1 MSQPSAF
8 RVDVL
13 EGARIAV
20 MSLRANR
27 LRTVLTTLGI
37 GIGVA
42 TLLAIVGIIQGL
54 NTSFH
59 QQLATFGANT
69 MYVSKF
75 PWMIKGDWW
84 RYRNRKNFTM
94 DQVQRLRA
102 LAPFL
107 SAMSP
112 SVQRL
117 ADVAHGGE
125 QMSTVRIQGVT
136 HEYLN
141 ISGYEITGGRFLTEA
156 DDTTTRPV
164 AVIGADVVDGLFPGV
179 SPVGQTIRIE
189 NRTFQVV
196 GTLSRKGKMVG
207 ESLDLIVFIPFKTF
221 YSSFGN
227 RRGFEI
233 AMAVEDASQVR
244 SAEDQLVGILRRVR
258 STPPGADDDFS
269 INRPEAM
276 AQTYEQLTGALYGVA
291 VGVGLITL
299 LVGGIGIMNIML
311 VSVRERTREIG
322 VRRALGARK
331 RTIVFQFLM
340 EASSVSAVGGLLGT
354 TVGLGTAKVVSLITP
369 LAADVRPMTV
379 VAGVGFAALVGL
391 LFGIWPAARAA
402 NLDPV
407 EALRYE

>member
-1 MSQPSAF
+1 MSQRSAF

-20 MSLRANR
+20 YSLKANR

-59 QQLATFGANT
+59 KQLATFGANT

-84 RYRNRKNFTM
+84 KYRNRKNFTL
-94 DQVQRLRA
+94 DQMQRLRA
-102 LAPFL
+102 LAPFVT
-107 SAMSP
+107 SMSP
-112 SVQRL
+112 SVSKVS
-117 ADVAHGGE
+117 DVAHGGE
-125 QMSTVRIQGVT
+125 QLSTVRIQGVT
-136 HEYLN
+136 FEYLD

-156 DDTTTRPV
+156 DDATTRPV
-164 AVIGADVVDGLFPGV
+164 AVIGADVADGLFPGV
-179 SPVGQTIRIE
+179 SPVGQSIRVE

-196 GTLSRKGKMVG
+196 GTLSRKGKVMG
-207 ESLDLIVFIPFKTF
+207 ESMDLIVFIPFKTF
-221 YSSFGN
+221 YSSFGKG
-227 RRGFEI
+227 RRFEI
-233 AMAVEDASQVR
+233 ALAVADATQMR
-244 SAEDQLVGILRRVR
+244 SAEDQLTGIMRRVR
-258 STPPGADDDFS
+258 STPPGAEDDFS

-322 VRRALGARK
+322 
-331 RTIVFQFLM
+331 
-340 EASSVSAVGGLLGT
+340 
-354 TVGLGTAKVVSLITP
+354 
-369 LAADVRPMTV
+369 
-379 VAGVGFAALVGL
+379 
-391 LFGIWPAARAA
+391 
-402 NLDPV
+402 
-407 EALRYE
+407 

>member
-1 MSQPSAF
+1 MSQVSAF

-20 MSLRANR
+20 FSLKANR

-59 QQLATFGANT
+59 NQLATFGANT

-84 RYRNRKNFTM
+84 KYRNRKNFTLE
-94 DQVQRLRA
+94 QLHRLRT
-102 LAPFL
+102 LAPFVT
-107 SAMSP
+107 AMSP
-112 SVQRL
+112 AVSRIS
-117 ADVAHGGE
+117 DVAHGGE
-125 QMSTVRIQGVT
+125 QLSTVRIQGVT

-141 ISGYEITGGRFLTEA
+141 ISGYELTGGRFLTEA
-156 DDTTTRPV
+156 DDATTRPV
-164 AVIGADVVDGLFPGV
+164 AVVGADVVDGLFPGV
-179 SPVGQTIRIE
+179 SPVGQSIRID
-189 NRTFQVV
+189 NRSFQVV

-207 ESLDLIVFIPFKTF
+207 QSMDLLVFIPFKTF
-221 YSSFGN
+221 YSSFGKG
-227 RRGFEI
+227 RGFEI
-233 AMAVEDASQVR
+233 AMAVEDASRMR
-244 SAEDQLVGILRRVR
+244 SAEDQLTGILRRVR
-258 STPPGADDDFS
+258 STPPGAEDDFS

-369 LAADVRPMTV
+369 LAADVQPMTV